1 MPDMPAPMITTW
13 NGLSGLTS
21 SLCQR
26 GARRSAVSAS
36 SSRIIGR
43 YSSISSP
50 PAMNSRIW
58 RRSGPVGIGATT
70 LPPSRNAISVSSAS
84 ARIAV
89 LLLGRQAALVLAHQ
103 QRVDAQL
110 GAQQRQ
116 VAGDVGE
123 RRQQRRQVGDLER
136 GAQLVVGGGD
146 RLDRVGRGPWSCPPA
161 VRRRGSAASAGR
173 CRWPLAR

>member
-1 MPDMPAPMITTW
+1 MPDIPAPMITTL

-50 PAMNSRIW
+50 PAMKARICL
-58 RRSGPVGIGATT
+58 RSGPVGIGAAM
-70 LPPSRNAISVSSAS
+70 LPPSRKRDQRVE
-84 ARIAV
+84 RQGPDAV
-89 LLLGRQAALVLAHQ
+89 LLLGRQPTLVLAHQ

-110 GAQQRQ
+110 RTQQRQ

-123 RRQQRRQVGDLER
+123 GRQQRREIGDGECVT
-136 GAQLVVGGGD
+136 QLVVGSRD
-146 RLDRVGRGPWSCPPA
+146 RLDGP
-161 VRRRGSAASAGR
+161 GE
-173 CRWPLAR
+173 